1 MKAKT
6 MLGMIACASACVSLS
21 AYANHTN
28 SWFGVTA
35 SSGSISTN
43 NCVASGATDIEDDII
58 KLDNDEDSPFVVSSF
73 AAAPASDNIVKITA
87 SASLTPSS
95 TNDFGNVGEAK
106 AGFAVGIDN
115 ESTTNFYGYANGSWH
130 KLTGATVSGSD
141 TTFSLLLN
149 YRDGEVSFYVGDTIL
164 NEGGQTKFDLAESK
178 STLVSINAYGN
189 GTITSIEGGY
199 EVAVAQYGDD
209 KYGSIAEAVA
219 AAGEN
224 KSDVQYVDQQTGT
237 VAGKGAKAENGLDL
251 LVCQALGIATN
262 DADANIAVAPVETD
276 DDEDEITLAVNVA
289 AAPESGAVQYKVE
302 GGSEPKYYDAASV
315 KIPLTA
321 GTYTITPVLK

>member
-28 SWFGVTA
+28 YWFDVTA

-43 NCVASGATDIEDDII
+43 NCVASGATDIEDTII

-130 KLTGATVSGSD
+130 KLTGATVVSGSD

-149 YRDGEVSFYVGDTIL
+149 YRDGEVSFYVGDDIL
-164 NEGGQTKFDLAESK
+164 NESGQTKFGLAK
-178 STLVSINAYGN
+178 SGLASINAYGN
-189 GTITSIEGGY
+189 GTITEIAGGY
-199 EVAVAQYGDD
+199 EVAVAAYGGD
-209 KYGSIAEAVA
+209 KYGSIAEAVV
-219 AAGEN
+219 AAGAN
-224 KSDVQYVDQQTGT
+224 KADVLPVDSSGETPTGST
-237 VAGKGAKAENGLDL
+237 TAANDLPVIVCDVLNIPTDVASAQAKA
-251 LVCQALGIATN
+251 V
-262 DADANIAVAPVETD
+262 PVEND
-276 DDEDEITLAVNVA
+276 VDSENVTLQVAVKEEGVV
-289 AAPESGAVQYKVE
+289 EFVVKKGDTVQ
-302 GGSEPKYYDAASV
+302 GTYDASGI
-315 KIPLTA
+315 KIPTA
-321 GTYTITPVLK
+321 TGVYTVTPVLK